1 METKT
6 KGFGFS
12 RVSLAITQKASQR
25 HLKKK
30 ALERLCIAESYEQ
43 KPLGK
48 GPLVCVFEK
57 GQGNFPLL
65 T

>member
-1 METKT
+1 METTT

-43 KPLGK
+43 KLHWEKDLWCVSLKK
-48 GPLVCVFEK
+48 GRGIFHC
-57 GQGNFPLL
+57 
-65 T
+65 

>member
-1 METKT
+1 METRGNQDKR
-6 KGFGFS
+6 FWFS

-43 KPLGK
+43 GK
-48 GPLVCVFEK
+48 RTFGVC
-57 GQGNFPLL
+57 L
-65 T
+65 

>member
-43 KPLGK
+43 GK
-48 GPLVCVFEK
+48 RTFGVCVFEK